1 MRRRRYLPEIA
12 TALCLSIAAGH
23 GLQAERPALLAPLE
37 FLLGEW
43 EAVGDPSGA
52 TGGFTFAGAVQDR
65 VIVRTNYSN
74 TPAAD
79 GKPASRHDD
88 VMTIYV
94 DGTVVKADYLD
105 NEGHVIRYTAQVHD
119 GEVRFLSDA
128 TPSEPR
134 YRLTYSKGPAS
145 TITGRFEIAPPG
157 KPDAFANYLSWTARR
172 TTTHQATASDPLLP
186 LSFLIGRWEGTSSGQ
201 PGSAKVQREY
211 VRVLNSRFIRVQNKS
226 VYAPQ
231 EKNPKGETH
240 EDFGMFSFDKTR
252 KSAVLRQ
259 FHVEGFVNQYVSD
272 LSPQDGTIV
281 FTSEAIEN
289 IPPGY
294 RARESYTRLGA
305 DEFEEH
311 FELAEPGKAFETY
324 SRARFKRV
332 P

>member
-1 MRRRRYLPEIA
+1 MRGRPYLPGIA
-12 TALCLSIAAGH
+12 AALCMTMAAGH
-23 GLQAERPALLAPLE
+23 RLHAERPALLAPFE

-43 EAVGDPSGA
+43 EAAGDQSGA

-74 TPAAD
+74 TPPTD

-94 DGTVVKADYLD
+94 DGTDVKADYID
-105 NEGHVIRYTAQVHD
+105 NEGHVIRYTAQARD
-119 GEVRFLSDA
+119 SEVRFVSDA
-128 TPSEPR
+128 KPSEPR
-134 YRLTYSKGPAS
+134 YRLTYSKGTAS
-145 TITGRFEIAPPG
+145 TITGNFEIAPPG
-157 KPDAFANYLSWTARR
+157 KPDAFANFLSWTAHRV
-172 TTTHQATASDPLLP
+172 TAPQTTASDPLLP

-211 VRVLNSRFIRVQNKS
+211 ARVLNSHFIRVQNKS
-226 VYAPQ
+226 VYPPQ
-231 EKNPKGETH
+231 AKNPKGETH
-240 EDFGMFSFDKTR
+240 EDHGVFSFDKTR

-272 LSPQDGTIV
+272 LSPQDGKVV

-294 RARESYTRLGA
+294 RARESYTMLGP

-324 SRARFKRV
+324 SRARFIRV

>member
-1 MRRRRYLPEIA
+1 MHGRRYLPRIA
-12 TALCLSIAAGH
+12 AALSMTIAAGH
-23 GLQAERPALLAPLE
+23 GLSAERPALLAPFE

-43 EAVGDPSGA
+43 EAAGDQADAS
-52 TGGFTFAGAVQDR
+52 GGFTFAGAVQDR

-105 NEGHVIRYTAQVHD
+105 NEGHVIRYTAQARD
-119 GEVRFLSDA
+119 GEVRFVSDA
-128 TPSEPR
+128 KVSAPQ
-134 YRLTYSKGPAS
+134 YRLTYAKGPAS
-145 TITGRFEIAPPG
+145 TVTGKFEIAPPG
-157 KPDAFANYLSWTARR
+157 KPDAFANYLSWTARK
-172 TTTHQATASDPLLP
+172 ATAPQAVATDPLLA
-186 LSFLIGRWEGTSSGQ
+186 LSFLVGRWEGTSSGQ

-211 VRVLNSRFIRVQNKS
+211 VRVLNSHFIRVQNKS
-226 VYAPQ
+226 VYPPQ

-240 EDFGMFSFDKTR
+240 EDYGMFSFDKTR

-272 LSPQDGTIV
+272 LSPQDGKIV

-289 IPPGY
+289 IPTGY
-294 RARESYTRLGA
+294 RARESYTVLGP

-324 SRARFKRV
+324 SRARFKRL